1 MILGEVLGGAFV
13 CVAVDDV
20 VDDGAVVRGSG
31 AIGPEQVPFLRRQIK
46 GFRSGTAGF
55 TNFCAAEEVV
65 GGYTKVISQLR

>member
-31 AIGPEQVPFLRRQIK
+31 AIGPEQ
-46 GFRSGTAGF
+46 RSRLCNGL
-55 TNFCAAEEVV
+55 VV
-65 GGYTKVISQLR
+65 R